1 MNCCCLF
8 TPQTTQAIAH
18 ATGFTTSFD
27 DYDNVLE
34 DSIYCTL
41 STPELRTH
49 FTFSTRRMLIFV
61 IKAINQIKNR
71 EQNRE
76 QNDTIRNE
84 REGEREREPARIS
97 IRQILKMEFFRK
109 PQNAIHKNG
118 CQFISSFHVLLSK
131 CLSVYVCFFCIRV
144 SVFVLF
150 HCRRRRRHRLYSM
163 YGGSISAVSV
173 AQALT
178 SFSPNIC
185 WRTNRFF
192 LVSFSYSR
200 VLPVPPIHIYNRI
213 KYRSYSCHHPNLS
226 SCPAPPPPLA

>member
-1 MNCCCLF
+1 M
-8 TPQTTQAIAH
+8 Q
-18 ATGFTTSFD
+18 
-27 DYDNVLE
+27 
-34 DSIYCTL
+34 
-41 STPELRTH
+41 
-49 FTFSTRRMLIFV
+49 IFV
-61 IKAINQIKNR
+61 IKAINQR

-76 QNDTIRNE
+76 LNREQNDIIRNE

-150 HCRRRRRHRLYSM
+150 HCRRRRRHRYSM

-226 SCPAPPPPLA
+226 SCPALLPLHH

>member
-1 MNCCCLF
+1 M
-8 TPQTTQAIAH
+8 Q
-18 ATGFTTSFD
+18 
-27 DYDNVLE
+27 
-34 DSIYCTL
+34 
-41 STPELRTH
+41 
-49 FTFSTRRMLIFV
+49 IFV
-61 IKAINQIKNR
+61 IKAINQQNI
-71 EQNRE
+71 ELNRE
-76 QNDTIRNE
+76 QNDIIRNE
-84 REGEREREPARIS
+84 REGERERKREPARIS

-109 PQNAIHKNG
+109 PQNAKHKNG
-118 CQFISSFHVLLSK
+118 CQFISSFHVLLSL
-131 CLSVYVCFFCIRV
+131 CVCFFCIRV

-150 HCRRRRRHRLYSM
+150 HCRRRRRHRYSM

-226 SCPAPPPPLA
+226 SCPALLPPHHWGALPVYNL

>member
-1 MNCCCLF
+1 M
-8 TPQTTQAIAH
+8 
-18 ATGFTTSFD
+18 
-27 DYDNVLE
+27 
-34 DSIYCTL
+34 
-41 STPELRTH
+41 
-49 FTFSTRRMLIFV
+49 
-61 IKAINQIKNR
+61 
-71 EQNRE
+71 
-76 QNDTIRNE
+76 RNE

-118 CQFISSFHVLLSK
+118 CQFISSFHVP
-131 CLSVYVCFFCIRV
+131 LSVCVSFVYVYLCLFCFTVDVVVVIGE
-144 SVFVLF
+144 
-150 HCRRRRRHRLYSM
+150 RRFYSM

-213 KYRSYSCHHPNLS
+213 KYRSYSCHPNLS
-226 SCPAPPPPLA
+226 SCPAPPSPTPLTCSTCV